1 MYVFFYH
8 YLLYLVISFQYLCIS
23 LVFHIIFHSKILLRK
38 NVLVFLIYVKFITFI
53 LNNKYELIILGEKSR
68 MKICL
73 YVTRFFVYLSE
84 ILDGEVD
91 SLSPRIYHRFFIAEQ
106 AYNPRQRLHCRK

>member
-1 MYVFFYH
+1 MY
-8 YLLYLVISFQYLCIS
+8 
-23 LVFHIIFHSKILLRK
+23 
-38 NVLVFLIYVKFITFI
+38 I

-91 SLSPRIYHRFFIAEQ
+91 SL
-106 AYNPRQRLHCRK
+106 